1 MLNCFKQ
8 AGMKWEFSI
17 SLCPEAALGSGDEDA
32 GDGDALQEED
42 EGKDSGGD
50 YDEKEPEGEPNESQP
65 ASDSAQGEPD
75 FAADDD
81 DDDVNKPFEKE
92 TKPEPEEPVKSTQ
105 GDFLV
110 LKSL

>member
-1 MLNCFKQ
+1 
-8 AGMKWEFSI
+8 MKWEFSI
-17 SLCPEAALGSGDEDA
+17 SLCSEAALGSGDEDA

-50 YDEKEPEGEPNESQP
+50 YEEKEPEGEPNESQP

-75 FAADDD
+75 FTADDD
-81 DDDVNKPFEKE
+81 LYKSSVSFEKE
-92 TKPEPEEPVKSTQ
+92 TKPEPEETVRSTQ
-105 GDFLV
+105 GDYHV